1 MQSKGARP
9 PSLSGGNSF
18 GSGNPPFANL
28 SASYQTLL
36 SSLAISNARFTLT
49 MSALTVGHVYQFE
62 WWRMETDLVVV
73 VTTTATAGNSV
84 TLAGTTD
91 PAHGGPQGGPLGQ
104 FAIGTF
110 TADAPSEQI
119 VFTHDQL
126 AIINAV
132 QLRDLTLAAS
142 PAVPEPSTFALLALG
157 GGALAGWRRW
167 RKRKAA

>member
-73 VTTTATAGNSV
+73 VI
-84 TLAGTTD
+84 LEPLD
-91 PAHGGPQGGPLGQ
+91 FRLFPKPAKPS
-104 FAIGTF
+104 AITSGC
-110 TADAPSEQI
+110 
-119 VFTHDQL
+119 
-126 AIINAV
+126 
-132 QLRDLTLAAS
+132 
-142 PAVPEPSTFALLALG
+142 
-157 GGALAGWRRW
+157 
-167 RKRKAA
+167 